1 MNREMIIERQGK
13 AYVLY
18 GGLLD
23 LAHAAGLT
31 SIRTELIQ
39 TPCEANQN
47 VAICAATVVLTA
59 DGAERIYTGLG
70 DAAPGNVAA
79 AMKTCLIRMAETRA
93 KARALRDA
101 VNIGVAVFEEFGEIE
116 LDQSPAV
123 TAPSRN
129 MRRGNAAIQANAA
142 GPRRRTAANDPDA
155 LATPAQRDAIT
166 SLSAKR
172 GIDASAKAAELF
184 GKPEIAELTQ
194 REAGALI
201 GSLNERAPL
210 KLQKAA

>member
-39 TPCEANQN
+39 TPCEGNQN

-101 VNIGVAVFEEFGEIE
+101 VNIGVAVFEEFGELE
-116 LDQSPAV
+116 LEQSQPVATPARG
-123 TAPSRN
+123 T
-129 MRRGNAAIQANAA
+129 RRGSLTLETSGVA
-142 GPRRRTAANDPDA
+142 PRRQRAVIDPDA
-155 LATPAQRDAIT
+155 AATPAQCNAIS
-166 SLSAKR
+166 SLSAKQ
-172 GIDASAKAAELF
+172 GLDATAKAKELF
-184 GKPEIAELTQ
+184 GKPAITELTQ

-201 GSLNERAPL
+201 GSLNERPPL
-210 KLQKAA
+210 KLRKAA